1 MRASPSDRA
10 VRHRALLLTAVAAV
24 GTLTALPIQA
34 QDTSIVSKT
43 VTFGNAEAALAVVTA
58 GGAEL
63 AIRFDEG
70 TVSLDGDVIG
80 TYEPG
85 GALEDSWRSLLARAV
100 QLDDGPLA
108 DALVDWTPPEGLE
121 ADAGDVAQRVDGV
134 LEALLA
140 GESGPAVAPVAPN
153 VVDGSALSSLF
164 SRLDVLGSLGAL
176 VDDLQL
182 DDLRIVI
189 GEDFDVDRDM
199 VVDGDVLVV
208 DGDVEI
214 AGRIRGDLLVADG
227 DVEFR
232 DGGVVEGDLRYT
244 QGFLDLDGGTVL
256 GDVSEI
262 DGTTIVVDA
271 DFRNELRDQ
280 IRADIESEVRT
291 VAPRSRSR
299 GAFSRIG
306 SSIGEIVETLLT
318 IFVLG
323 LFGVMAHFFAGDN
336 IDRISEVARRS
347 PGRTG
352 AVGMAAGFLAIPVWI
367 VGIIGLAITIIGIPA
382 LIVWA
387 PGFPIVVML
396 AAGLGYVAVAR
407 NVGTW
412 LTHQDIPGF
421 DWVRVTRP
429 NSLIFGG
436 ITVLMA
442 PYLAA
447 AVLGLGGG
455 FMGGIRDLATFM
467 GVVIGFAAI
476 AVGFGAVLVTRGG
489 RRTEYAGDD
498 WYGDLQ
504 DLGSELGDLR
514 GFASDFGRRWTGGES
529 TATDVPTDAGAPA
542 GTDSPTGAE
551 EPMDTEA
558 PIDTDPRADSDMQ
571 PPSDAPH
578 DATPETAAEEA
589 PDHAAEEAPETAA
602 EEAPDHAAEEA
613 PEHAAEETPEDA
625 S

>member
-1 MRASPSDRA
+1 MRASPSDSA
-10 VRHRALLLTAVAAV
+10 VRRRALFLTAFAAAGALAAV
-24 GTLTALPIQA
+24 PLQA

-43 VTFGNAEAALAVVTA
+43 VTVGDAEAGLALVTS

-63 AIRFDEG
+63 AVRFDQG
-70 TVSLDGDVIG
+70 AISLDGDVIG

-85 GALEDSWRSLLARAV
+85 GALEDSWRSLLTRAV

-108 DALVDWTPPEGLE
+108 EALVDWAPPEDLQ
-121 ADAGDVAQRVDGV
+121 ADAAVVAQRVDDV

-140 GESGPAVAPVAPN
+140 GDESVPAAAPVAPN
-153 VVDGSALSSLF
+153 VIDGGTLSNLF
-164 SRLDVLGSLGAL
+164 SRVDVLGSLGAL
-176 VDDLQL
+176 VGDLQL
-182 DDLRIVI
+182 DDLRIVV
-189 GEDFDVDRDM
+189 GEDFEIGRDM

-232 DGGVVEGDLRYT
+232 DGGVVEGDLRYS
-244 QGFLDLDGGTVL
+244 QGFLDLDEGTVL
-256 GDVSEI
+256 GDISEI

-436 ITVLMA
+436 ISVLMA

-455 FMGGIRDLATFM
+455 FLAGIRDLATFI
-467 GVVIGFAAI
+467 GVMVGFAAI

-489 RRTEYAGDD
+489 RRSEYVGDD

-514 GFASDFGRRWTGGES
+514 GFASDFGRRWTGGEPKHGD
-529 TATDVPTDAGAPA
+529 TAMDDEYGAPEA
-542 GTDSPTGAE
+542 STDGPSTPPPDEPASHEPEAHEPEAHESTSHEPEAHEPTSH
-551 EPMDTEA
+551 EPD
-558 PIDTDPRADSDMQ
+558 
-571 PPSDAPH
+571 
-578 DATPETAAEEA
+578 
-589 PDHAAEEAPETAA
+589 PDHAAPERDDDTDGPTHPRHDDDDDDT
-602 EEAPDHAAEEA
+602 PD
-613 PEHAAEETPEDA
+613 TRG
-625 S
+625 